1 MIWRSLSLNILRV
14 LHVRR
19 VLIEMEQGL
28 TSHSTKIG
36 HFGDVLRSQ
45 SLCSVLKK
53 N

>member
-1 MIWRSLSLNILRV
+1 MIRRSLSLNILRV

-28 TSHSTKIG
+28 TKIG
-36 HFGDVLRSQ
+36 HFGDVLRRQ
-45 SLCSVLKK
+45 SLGSVLKK